1 MDPVLIG
8 STIFST
14 AAAFAQA
21 KANDRRAKESNSW
34 SEKMY
39 EKQLQDNLKMSSPKF
54 QVQRLREAGLNPA
67 LAYNGEQTTSPA
79 TSPSVTQNPSDMDL
93 NALSDVALKE
103 AQIENIEADTE
114 LKKADT
120 RKRGLESD
128 TLDLRL
134 KSLPKSI
141 QLEIDNQQADYDK
154 KLSEI
159 SVNDWSIA
167 KMEQE
172 VKQSEAEIDK
182 IFAQTDLIKKQ
193 TGKTDA
199 EIEQIK
205 NDVKL
210 SRLYYALAKNDQY
223 LKEVN
228 LGLQDYGLQLTEK
241 GIEVQNQQFYDKLVQ
256 DKELQEKMLQE
267 IRYRSNV
274 EIYKLVYDP
283 VKTFLSKVNLP
294 FGKGKPVG
302 FGK

>member
-8 STIFST
+8 STLFST
-14 AAAFAQA
+14 AAAVAQA
-21 KANDRRAKESNSW
+21 KANDRRAKEANSW

-67 LAYNGEQTTSPA
+67 LAYNGDQTTSPA

-93 NALSDVALKE
+93 NMLSDVALKE
-103 AQIENIEADTE
+103 AQIENINADTD

-134 KSLPKSI
+134 KALPKSI
-141 QLEIDNQQADYDK
+141 QLELDNQQADYDK
-154 KLSEI
+154 KLSDI

-167 KMEQE
+167 KMQQE
-172 VKQSEAEIDK
+172 VKQSDAEIDR
-182 IFAQTDLIKKQ
+182 IFAQTELIKKQ
-193 TGKTDA
+193 SGKTDA

-205 NDVKL
+205 NDIKL

-241 GIEVQNQQFYDKLVQ
+241 GIEVQNQQFYDKLAQ
-256 DKELQEKMLQE
+256 DKELQEKMLDE
-267 IRYRSNV
+267 IRYRSNI

-283 VKTFLSKVNLP
+283 FKTFLSKLNLP
-294 FGKGKPVG
+294 SKSKPIG

>member
-14 AAAFAQA
+14 AAAVAQA
-21 KANDRRAKESNSW
+21 KANDRRAKEANSW

-67 LAYNGEQTTSPA
+67 LAYNSDQTTSPA
-79 TSPSVTQNPSDMDL
+79 SSPSVTQNPSDMDL
-93 NALSDVALKE
+93 NMLSDVALKE
-103 AQIENIEADTE
+103 AQIENINADTD

-134 KSLPKSI
+134 KALPKSI
-141 QLEIDNQQADYDK
+141 QLELDNQQADYDK
-154 KLSEI
+154 KLSDI

-167 KMEQE
+167 KMQQE
-172 VKQSEAEIDK
+172 VKQSDAEIDR
-182 IFAQTDLIKKQ
+182 IFAQTELIKKQ
-193 TGKTDA
+193 SGKTDA

-205 NDVKL
+205 NDIKL

-241 GIEVQNQQFYDKLVQ
+241 GIEVQNQQFYDKLAQ
-256 DKELQEKMLQE
+256 DKELQEKMLDE
-267 IRYRSNV
+267 IRYRSNI

-283 VKTFLSKVNLP
+283 FKTFLSKLNLP
-294 FGKGKPVG
+294 SKSKPIG